1 MDNYFYTKQYN
12 KNQGAYIKKSD
23 PQITLISL
31 NQFTYPIKFQQMIKK
46 NIATNEFG
54 FVFNPATGDSYSSN
68 PIAAEIIQLMKEN
81 NSLNEI
87 KKALLDKYEVDKIT
101 IEKDV
106 DDFLQILKENN
117 LLSN

>member
-1 MDNYFYTKQYN
+1 
-12 KNQGAYIKKSD
+12 
-23 PQITLISL
+23 
-31 NQFTYPIKFQQMIKK
+31 MIKK

-54 FVFNPATGDSYSSN
+54 FVFNPSTGDSYSSN

-87 KKALLDKYEVDKIT
+87 KKTLLDKYEVDKMT

-106 DDFLQILKENN
+106 DEFVGILKENN
-117 LLSN
+117 FLRN

>member
-1 MDNYFYTKQYN
+1 
-12 KNQGAYIKKSD
+12 
-23 PQITLISL
+23 
-31 NQFTYPIKFQQMIKK
+31 MIKK

-68 PIAAEIIQLMKEN
+68 PVAAEIIQLMKDN
-81 NSLNEI
+81 HSLNEI
-87 KKALLDKYEVDKIT
+87 KKILLDKYEVDKLT

-106 DDFLQILKENN
+106 EEFMGLLKENN

>member
-1 MDNYFYTKQYN
+1 
-12 KNQGAYIKKSD
+12 
-23 PQITLISL
+23 
-31 NQFTYPIKFQQMIKK
+31 MIKK

-68 PIAAEIIQLMKEN
+68 PVAAEIIQLMKDN
-81 NSLNEI
+81 HSLNEI
-87 KKALLDKYEVDKIT
+87 KKILLEKYEVDRLS

-106 DDFLQILKENN
+106 DEFVVLLKENN